1 MDIQPRWRKVIADL
15 LSNKTRTILVV
26 LSVAIGVFAVGFVTT
41 AFVILLKDMDAE
53 YKAANPSEASIYTDT
68 YKEELL
74 ETLRKVPG
82 VAMVEGRTS
91 IFARNEIE
99 PGKKVLMFVVAVPP
113 VTESQWAS
121 YTAEQRQTAKR
132 NVIDMQ
138 IDRLRPEGVSSL
150 PPLGDHEIFIE
161 RSSAA
166 AMKVKP
172 GDEVSIELSSGRMR
186 TLRVAGIVYD
196 ITSPPYVFTN
206 WLSGYVNPDTM
217 VWLEDSRDFN
227 TVKLRVSENNTD
239 EDHVKAVA
247 RAVADKIEKSGL
259 EVYFTFVLK
268 PGRHWGSDMTQAL
281 LMVMGIL
288 GFLSVLLSGF
298 LVLNTISALLTQHIR
313 HIGIMKSVGGRRY
326 QIIGMYIVLVI
337 TFGLVALLVAGAPG
351 ILAGYYIAKF
361 VASFL
366 NFNVSPLHAPTE
378 AVVLEILVAI
388 GTPLLAA
395 LFPIINGTRVTIR
408 EAVSDYGL
416 GKGRFGKNIIDHVL
430 EQVRFLTRPQTISL
444 RNTFRRKGR
453 LALTLFTL
461 TLGGATFI
469 AVFNTQ
475 SAISNAIDE
484 TMGYYLS
491 DVSVSLNET
500 HRMQQLEQIVFSVP
514 GVKQVEGWGYASTQ
528 LLSPDE
534 KTSNSVD
541 ILAPPSTAKL
551 IKPVIT
557 DGRWLVPG
565 DENALVIG
573 NALLKVRPDLKVGDR
588 VRMEINGQ
596 KYSFDIVGVYR
607 MAGMA
612 INPYVFA
619 NFDYIS
625 KITHQPDQYASLRL
639 VTEPHDTATQER
651 VAKALDAAFTQAGI
665 SVQEI
670 STRTQIESSN
680 TSTVIVIVAFLL
692 IMALLIAVVGGL
704 GLMGTMSMN
713 VIERT
718 REIGVMRAT
727 GASDGTVL
735 SIVLVEGV
743 FIGVLSWLL
752 GVILALPISLG
763 LNFALGDSLLSSSLP
778 FRMNLAG
785 YLLWLV
791 IVLVISA
798 LASAIPARNAS
809 RLTIR
814 EVLAYE

>member
-15 LSNKTRTILVV
+15 ISNKTRTILVV
-26 LSVAIGVFAVGFVTT
+26 LSVAIGVFAVGFVTS
-41 AFVILLKDMDAE
+41 AFVILLKDMDTE
-53 YKAANPSEASIYTDT
+53 YKAVNPSEATIYTDT
-68 YKEELL
+68 FKEDLL
-74 ETLRKVPG
+74 DSLRNVPG
-82 VAMVEGRTS
+82 VSMVEGRTS
-91 IFARNEIE
+91 IFARSEVE
-99 PGKKVLMFVVAVPP
+99 PGKKVLMFVVAIPP
-113 VTESQWAS
+113 VTESKWAS
-121 YTAEQRQTAKR
+121 YTEEQRRAVKR
-132 NVIDMQ
+132 DATEMQ
-138 IDRLRPEGVSSL
+138 IDKLRPESPPVL
-150 PPLGDHEIFIE
+150 PPLNDREIFIE
-161 RSSAA
+161 RTSAS
-166 AMKVKP
+166 AMKIKE
-172 GDEVSIELSSGRMR
+172 GDQVTIELESGRKR

-196 ITSPPYVFTN
+196 ITSPPYIFTN

-217 VWLEDSRDFN
+217 VWLENSRDFN
-227 TVKLRVSENNTD
+227 SIKIRVSENRTD
-239 EDHVKAVA
+239 ENHVKAIA
-247 RAVADKIEKSGL
+247 RAVAEKVEKSGL
-259 EVYFTFVLK
+259 EVYFTFVLT
-268 PGRHWGSDMTQAL
+268 PGRHWGSDVTQAL

-313 HIGIMKSVGGRRY
+313 QIGIMKSVGGRRY
-326 QIIGMYIVLVI
+326 QIIGMYVVLVL
-337 TFGLVALLVAGAPG
+337 TFGLVALLVAGVPG
-351 ILAGYYIAKF
+351 LLAGYYIAKF

-366 NFNVSPLHAPTE
+366 NFNITPLHAPAE
-378 AVVLEILVAI
+378 AVILEIIVAI

-395 LFPIINGTRVTIR
+395 LFPVINGTRVTIR

-416 GKGRFGKNIIDHVL
+416 GKGRFGKNIIDRVL
-430 EQVRFLTRPQTISL
+430 EEIRFLSRPQLISL

-475 SAISNAIDE
+475 SAIANAIEE

-491 DVSVSLNET
+491 DVSVSLN
-500 HRMQQLEQIVFSVP
+500 RAYRIQQLEQIVFSVP
-514 GVKQVEGWGYASTQ
+514 GVKQVEGWGYTSTQ

-551 IKPVIT
+551 IQPVVVE
-557 DGRWLVPG
+557 GRWLVPG
-565 DENALVIG
+565 DENAIVIG
-573 NALLKVRPDLKVGDR
+573 NALLKVRPDLKVGDS

-596 KYSFDIVGVYR
+596 KYTFEIVGVYR
-607 MAGMA
+607 MAGMT

-619 NFDYIS
+619 NNDYVS
-625 KITHQPDQYASLRL
+625 KITHQPDQYGSLRL
-639 VTEPHDTATQER
+639 VTSPHDAATQER
-651 VAKALDAAFTQAGI
+651 VAKALDEAFTDAGI

-670 STRTQIESSN
+670 STRTQVEASN
-680 TSTVIVIVAFLL
+680 TSSVLVIIAFLL

-713 VIERT
+713 VLERV

-735 SIVLVEGV
+735 SIVLVEGLL
-743 FIGVLSWLL
+743 IGALSWLL
-752 GVILALPISLG
+752 GVVLALPISLG
-763 LNFALGDSLLSSSLP
+763 LNFALGDSLLSSNLP

-785 YLLWLV
+785 YILWLV

>member
-1 MDIQPRWRKVIADL
+1 MQPRWRKVLADL
-15 LSNKTRTILVV
+15 LGNKTRTILVV
-26 LSVAIGVFAVGFVTT
+26 LSVAIGVFAAGFVTS
-41 AFVILLKDMDAE
+41 AFVILQHDMNAE
-53 YKAANPSEASIYTDT
+53 YLAANPSEATVYTDT

-74 ETLRKVPG
+74 DTLRRVPG

-91 IFARNEIE
+91 IFTRSEVE
-99 PGKKVLMFVVAVPP
+99 PGKKALMFIVAIPP

-121 YTAEQRQTAKR
+121 YTPEQRQTAKR
-132 NVIDMQ
+132 NVVDMQ
-138 IDRLRPEGVSSL
+138 IDRLRPEGSAAL
-150 PPLGDHEIFIE
+150 PPLNDHEIFIE
-161 RSSAA
+161 RSSAS
-166 AMKVKP
+166 AMKIKQ
-172 GDEVSIELSSGRMR
+172 GDEVTVELESGRKR
-186 TLRVAGIVYD
+186 TMRVAGIVYD
-196 ITSPPYVFTN
+196 ITSPPYIFTN

-217 VWLEDSRDFN
+217 VWLENSRDFN
-227 TVKLRVSENNTD
+227 SVKIRVSEDSTN
-239 EDHVKAVA
+239 EDHVKAIA

-268 PGRHWGSDMTQAL
+268 PGRHWGSDVTQAL

-313 HIGIMKSVGGRRY
+313 QIGIMKSVGGRRY
-326 QIIGMYIVLVI
+326 QIMGMYLVLVL
-337 TFGLVALLVAGAPG
+337 TFGLAALLLAGIPG

-366 NFNVSPLHAPTE
+366 NFNVSPLHAPIE
-378 AVVLEILVAI
+378 AVVLDILVAI

-395 LFPIINGTRVTIR
+395 LWPVFNGTRVTIR

-416 GKGRFGKNIIDHVL
+416 GKGRFGKSIIDSLL
-430 EQVRFLTRPQTISL
+430 ERIRFLSRPQLISL

-475 SAISNAIDE
+475 SAIANAIEE

-491 DVSVSLNET
+491 DVSVSLSHNY
-500 HRMQQLEQIVFSVP
+500 RIQQLEQIVFSVP

-528 LLSPDE
+528 LLSRDE

-541 ILAPPSTAKL
+541 ILAPPSSAKL
-551 IKPVIT
+551 IKPVVVA
-557 DGRWLVPG
+557 GRWLVPG
-565 DENALVIG
+565 DENAIVIG
-573 NALLKVRPDLKVGDR
+573 NALLKVRPDLKVGDK
-588 VRMEINGQ
+588 VRMEINSQ
-596 KYSFDIVGVYR
+596 KYTFNIVGVYR
-607 MAGMA
+607 MAGMT

-619 NFDYIS
+619 NNDYVS
-625 KITHQPDQYASLRL
+625 KITHQPDQYGSLRL
-639 VTEPHDTATQER
+639 VTNPHDAATQER
-651 VAKALDAAFTQAGI
+651 VAKALDEAFNKAGL

-670 STRTQIESSN
+670 STRTQVEASN
-680 TSTVIVIVAFLL
+680 TSSVIVIVAFLL
-692 IMALLIAVVGGL
+692 VMALLIAVVGGL

-713 VIERT
+713 VLERT

-735 SIVLVEGV
+735 SIVLVEGLL
-743 FIGVLSWLL
+743 IGVISWIL
-752 GVILALPISLG
+752 GAVLAFPISLG
-763 LNFALGDSLLSSSLP
+763 LNYALGDSLLSSSLP
-778 FRMNLAG
+778 FRMNLLG
-785 YLLWLV
+785 YILWLV

-798 LASAIPARNAS
+798 LASALPARNAS